1 MKMYMEYLLYLSAL
15 TKTER
20 NKQILMI
27 VIFWIIMLTIAWGL
41 ELLKYKYKGKTKNKK
56 FQKFLEMI

>member
-1 MKMYMEYLLYLSAL
+1 MKMYMEYLLYLSTL

-27 VIFWIIMLTIAWGL
+27 VIFWIIMLIIAGGL